1 MDDEGTWTKEPFFK
15 PDTARPSISII
26 ITTIIAIY
34 KHIESKNFGNLRF
47 HRLQASPS
55 TPAFCPKIHKPH
67 GTPDPRRL
75 FASFSD
81 PLRPCKAT

>member
-26 ITTIIAIY
+26 ITIIIAIY
-34 KHIESKNFGNLRF
+34 KHIESKNLGNLRF

-55 TPAFCPKIHKPH
+55 TPPSAPKSTSPTARQNP
-67 GTPDPRRL
+67 GAS

-81 PLRPCKAT
+81 PPRPSKAL